1 MPPEGYVL
9 DLTLTGEIDGR
20 CGYEV
25 KGFCWGGRCVRL
37 GDVGGA
43 GRGVEMRLG
52 GWGGGKGDVMR
63 GLSHRI

>member
-1 MPPEGYVL
+1 M
-9 DLTLTGEIDGR
+9 
-20 CGYEV
+20 
-25 KGFCWGGRCVRL
+25 

-52 GWGGGKGDVMR
+52 GWGGGVRGMWGRGDVMR